1 MAKVKQLN
9 AVIKRKVGALDYL
22 CSALG
27 KANINIHGLLA
38 TGEVI
43 RFLVDDHAK
52 ASQVLDEIGVHNAVE
67 DVLAIEMDNRP
78 DAIAEV
84 TGKLARRGINI
95 RYAYA
100 AAPSGSKKAVMVL
113 SVVDITEAAAA
124 LR

>member
-43 RFLVDDHAK
+43 RFLVDDPDK
-52 ASQVLDEIGVHNAVE
+52 ASQVLDGIGVHNAIE

-78 DAIAEV
+78 GAIAEV
-84 TGKLARRGINI
+84 TGKLARRGIKI
-95 RYAYA
+95 RYTYA
-100 AAPSGSKKAVMVL
+100 AAPSGSKKAIIVL
-113 SVVDITEAAAA
+113 SVVDITEAEAA
-124 LR
+124 LK